1 LVVAELIVKHA
12 SLLLMDFA
20 KDVKLVSI
28 PKKGTLIKQNVRLR
42 FAVLEIK
49 TLILVQIAENW
60 IIVILL
66 IDGMQI
72 VDINTKNTNR
82 RFFLL
87 RSMVTLN
94 LL

>member
-12 SLLLMDFA
+12 SLLLKDFA